1 MTRLTS
7 LTAPLIILALAGLTA
22 CASGPK
28 RGGGGGQGG
37 GNQIAAVSTH
47 PVGLYFVGLD
57 ANDDGL
63 TSRAE
68 LDAGIKADFAK
79 FGRNPSATQFRGWT
93 VKSFG
98 SSSAMPT
105 FLSFDS
111 NLNGVVTESE
121 FETRLVGEFN
131 RLDKNDDGNIA
142 RSELIFNVQQR
153 QRGSRTD
160 GERGGEGRP
169 QGGGQGGGR
178 PPR

>member
-7 LTAPLIILALAGLTA
+7 LSTPFIILALAGLTA

-28 RGGGGGQGG
+28 RGGGSGQGG
-37 GNQIAAVSTH
+37 SNQITAVSTH

-68 LDAGIKADFAK
+68 LDAGLKTDFAK
-79 FGRNPSATQFRGWT
+79 FGRNPSATQFRSWT
-93 VKSFG
+93 IEAFG
-98 SSSAMPT
+98 SSAAMPT

-111 NLNGVVTESE
+111 NMNGVVTETE
-121 FETRLVGEFN
+121 FETRLISEFN
-131 RLDKNDDGNIA
+131 RLDKNGDGNIA

-153 QRGSRTD
+153 QRGSRAD
-160 GERGGEGRP
+160 GGREGEGRP
-169 QGGGQGGGR
+169 QGGGR